1 MESKKKRKKRIRNY
15 SSGDDGIDE
24 TMIDEIDSTAIANQS
39 VSYKEEDDEIVENIP
54 TNDSLYKILGEES
67 FNTTK
72 KISVTSKWI
81 RSGTNFPANLSDE
94 NLAELDAVSGLHR
107 SLMETLKNNIKK
119 WFPVQHSLL
128 PHLIAESKHTSILP
142 PRDLAISAPTGSGK
156 TLCYIL
162 PILNSLSYTVA
173 PSIHALIVAPIQNLV
188 TQIEATALLCGNH
201 DVNAERRQL
210 KRARVVFATPGRLM
224 EHLVDP
230 LSSIDVS
237 HLRYL
242 IIDEAD
248 RMSQTARL
256 EWLDALEQA
265 AHLTGGWT
273 SVDDLLSA
281 RHVQKILVSATLSRD
296 VEKLHIWKLR
306 YPRLFKASAEY
317 SEEVKNATSIGDVD
331 QIDGAALLP
340 SSLSHHV
347 VICELRMKPLAL
359 YVEIQNKPLWK
370 RILVFVNNKLAS
382 RRLAILLKVLS
393 ADVYRVEEL
402 SSNLFGRR
410 RQKVLNRFKKGS
422 TRVLISSDVLSR
434 GIDVQDVDA
443 VINYDK
449 PISERLFIHRVGRTA
464 RCGKPGTAISLTTS
478 GERKDLESMLSKTGC
493 WRDVG
498 ETVFEID
505 DEDPLQGRYRSALA
519 TLKDIVEK
527 RDDKVNAFSKKR
539 RGRVKMKRKERNA
552 S

>member
-1 MESKKKRKKRIRNY
+1 ASIRIIFFAYGKSTKKKNRF
-15 SSGDDGIDE
+15 
-24 TMIDEIDSTAIANQS
+24 S
-39 VSYKEEDDEIVENIP
+39 VSFENERNEIAERANTNETIYKV
-54 TNDSLYKILGEES
+54 LGEES
-67 FNTTK
+67 FITTK
-72 KISVTSKWI
+72 EISVTSKWI
-81 RSGTNFPANLSDE
+81 KSGTNFPADLSNE
-94 NLAELDAVSGLHR
+94 NLAELDAVSGLHP

-119 WFPVQHSLL
+119 WFPVQHSVL
-128 PHLIAESKHTSILP
+128 PHLIAESKCASILP

-162 PILNSLSYTVA
+162 PILNSLSYTAA
-173 PSIHALIVAPIQNLV
+173 PSIHALIVAPVQNLV
-188 TQIEATALLCGNH
+188 TQIEAEFKKFDAFGIQTALLCGNH

-210 KRARVVFATPGRLM
+210 KTARVVFATPGRLM

-230 LSSIDVS
+230 VSHMDVS

-273 SVDDLLSA
+273 SVDDLLSV
-281 RHVQKILVSATLSRD
+281 RHLQKILVSATLSRD
-296 VEKLHIWKLR
+296 VEKLHTWKLR

-317 SEEVKNATSIGDVD
+317 SEEVKNAMSIADVD
-331 QIDGAALLP
+331 QIEGAALLP

-359 YVEIQNKPLWK
+359 YVEVQDKPQWK
-370 RILVFVNNKLAS
+370 RILVFANNKLAS

-434 GIDVQDVDA
+434 GIDVQDVDV

-478 GERKDLESMLSKTGC
+478 GEVECFLERKDLESMLSKTGC
-493 WRDVG
+493 WRDVS

-505 DEDPLQGRYRSALA
+505 DEDPLQGKYRSALA
-519 TLKDIVEK
+519 TLKDIIEK
-527 RDDKVNAFSKKR
+527 RNVKVRWQK
-539 RGRVKMKRKERNA
+539 
-552 S
+552 